1 MYSKKILQILYDFIN
16 NKKSK
21 EIYEMCKYLVQ
32 YGTRDHYLK
41 VVIIIST
48 LFRVNICIRII
59 VDFQALDPVID
70 SISEH
75 PNNSKSIYS
84 YDGQGDNQ
92 TESRPCAPNMSSI
105 PEIKKRLRNFKRT
118 DDSNVP
124 FKKRKLDIIDDLKNK
139 NLGSQTLNL
148 NISEVISS
156 ESDMIEKNVKEF
168 AFSIDKNEDNLKIF
182 ENINILLS
190 EDPIDIVKFDYPGNF
205 MILSKHFD
213 DLQKTGSYEIK
224 LNIKD
229 ITKSN
234 IECVI
239 FKECINILKNG
250 WNNNFNDLNKEEV
263 LDLIWLLDDLS
274 CYSEADTLLLFY
286 RNLLP
291 FIFSYLKDKSYND
304 VSNVTCTDFISHKKY
319 FLPFIYLLYDSI
331 RVNYNSKN
339 NELTLIEKKHNE
351 SIFSFEKHNIDEI
364 LIRTTPRA
372 LELINQENSKEKSV
386 LLDCIVGSYRIK
398 GIRISGSNTYFTETK
413 DLDFSCN
420 NITKDSTV
428 YEMNTSFISIFSAIE
443 AFKKEEITYIEFER
457 IVVSDKDF
465 SFLKTLKNL
474 ESLVLVKCKTPKKK
488 IFLGKLSSYFPKL
501 KNLHIVGYLLQNE
514 IFNELNVMNIVS
526 LELSCCGYRIS
537 TVKIKPFKM
546 DVLKEFRMNY
556 SSLNYKIINPM
567 MLSNSLRVID
577 MRSVDFLRLLN
588 FEVCENW
595 QKCFHSI
602 DLSKCSLNVILLRY
616 FSSDIKAEIL
626 ILDRFCNK
634 SHLEIILSQ
643 KTLHSSTKKL
653 SLSHN
658 LIDNYIL
665 FNVSQFEIL
674 ECLNMSYL
682 INHSINLSCL
692 EYKLKSKLKDI
703 NLSGNRF
710 EKEFLDSISQFKT
723 LSKLNI
729 SNCNLNSGFMINL
742 CVGSLIA
749 SLKKI
754 NISENTLCASDIFR
768 LGLFLNL
775 KHLIV
780 SLDGKVISEY
790 IEEYGTLRCQN
801 LETLELINTNVN
813 DGIKNLIISQP
824 LLKNVKLRNCKIEP
838 NLLTL
843 NCNLSPKFFKKGH
856 IRDTK
861 ISGS

>member
-1 MYSKKILQILYDFIN
+1 
-16 NKKSK
+16 
-21 EIYEMCKYLVQ
+21 MCKYLVQ

>member
-59 VDFQALDPVID
+59 VDFQALDPVIN

-105 PEIKKRLRNFKRT
+105 PEIKKRLRNSKRT

-124 FKKRKLDIIDDLKNK
+124 FKKRKFDIIDDLKNK

-205 MILSKHFD
+205 KILSKHFD
-213 DLQKTGSYEIK
+213 ELYKTGSDEIK

-250 WNNNFNDLNKEEV
+250 WNNNFSDLNKEEV

-304 VSNVTCTDFISHKKY
+304 VSNLTCTDFISHKKY

-331 RVNYNSKN
+331 RVNYDSKN

-351 SIFSFEKHNIDEI
+351 TIFSFEKHNIDEI

-526 LELSCCGYRIS
+526 LELSCCVYRIS

-577 MRSVDFLRLLN
+577 MRGVDFLRLLN

-665 FNVSQFEIL
+665 FIISQFEIL

-710 EKEFLDSISQFKT
+710 EKEFLISISQFKT

-742 CVGSLIA
+742 CVGNLIA

-780 SLDGKVISEY
+780 SLDSKVISEF

-813 DGIKNLIISQP
+813 DGIKNLIMSQP
-824 LLKNVKLRNCKIEP
+824 LLKNVKLRNCRIEL
-838 NLLTL
+838 NLLIL
-843 NCNLSPKFFKKGH
+843 NCNLSPKSFKKGH

-861 ISGS
+861 ISGF